1 MHSGISVHR
10 ACFPFR
16 FAILRKASGL
26 HSQRTRG
33 GIRTHIHVILSHI
46 ALPIS
51 AREHVMELQR
61 RGLWILRATQLIS
74 PVLLFCCFSV
84 LKPIYHSA
92 SCCAT
97 DFSVI
102 LQDSLSRRAASNR
115 LPWTYEIHALPGE
128 LRRRA
133 AECPCQRTD
142 ISHHR
147 TSRHGIDSRGV
158 EPHVGVEP
166 TSLLYK
172 SSALTVELVRHVPR
186 RRLERPII

>member
-102 LQDSLSRRAASNR
+102 LQDSLSRRSELNRTHSVLRGRRSHRGASSAGSGDPAVTR
-115 LPWTYEIHALPGE
+115 VTFPPG
-128 LRRRA
+128 
-133 AECPCQRTD
+133 
-142 ISHHR
+142 
-147 TSRHGIDSRGV
+147 TSR
-158 EPHVGVEP
+158 
-166 TSLLYK
+166 
-172 SSALTVELVRHVPR
+172 
-186 RRLERPII
+186 